1 VAEKLGR
8 PGGPAAFLKRNQRP
22 SGEVGFSTTRT
33 FGCLRFA
40 FF

>member
-33 FGCLRFA
+33 LGFYGFT